1 MSCLEHTL
9 RIWLENTIILIQNDL
24 VTFIIKYKLYLILDI
39 YLITF
44 KV

>member
-1 MSCLEHTL
+1 MSCLEHTM